1 MSREEAPVAI
11 VGTGAWGTTLALLA
25 HRAGRR
31 VILLARSAETADH
44 LRATRH
50 RPGHEQGPALPDD
63 IDITCAEYEAL
74 RPALTVLIALP
85 VQQLRAGIR
94 PVAPRLASKVVVS
107 CAKGLEVETLRRP
120 SQIIADELAAAGVSA
135 TVCALSGPN
144 LAAEI
149 AAGKPASTV
158 VASDDMGAA
167 RGVQAALT
175 SAQFRIYTNADI
187 TGVEM
192 AGALKNILAIGAGIA
207 DGMDAGDNAKAAFLT
222 RGIAEIA
229 RLGIACGAEPL
240 TFAGLAG
247 IGDVMATCASP
258 LSRNHRVG
266 VALAEGKPLD
276 AILSGM
282 SEVAE
287 GVPTTQAAVRLGRSL
302 DVSIPITEQM
312 HAVLFAGK
320 SPLAAIAEL
329 MAREPTDE
337 MAAFR

>member
-1 MSREEAPVAI
+1 MANAPRPINRVAI
-11 VGTGAWGTTLALLA
+11 IGAGSWGTALALLA
-25 HRAGRR
+25 HVAGRQVNLLTRDPAIAARLHDDRRSGGR
-31 VILLARSAETADH
+31 VLPADVTVNTDAHVALGTAEAV
-44 LRATRH
+44 LMAVPAQAMREAVRA
-50 RPGHEQGPALPDD
+50 
-63 IDITCAEYEAL
+63 
-74 RPALTVLIALP
+74 
-85 VQQLRAGIR
+85 
-94 PVAPRLASKVVVS
+94 VAPHLGRKIVIS
-107 CAKGLEVETLRRP
+107 CAKGLEIATLSRP
-120 SQIIADELAAAGVSA
+120 SQVIEKELAVARVDSS
-135 TVCALSGPN
+135 VCVLSGPN

-158 VASDDMGAA
+158 VASRDTQSA
-167 RGVQAALT
+167 RAVQSALA
-175 SAQFRIYTNADI
+175 SSRFRVYTNADV

-229 RLGIACGAEPL
+229 RLGIASGAEPL

-266 VALAEGKPLD
+266 VELARGRTLD
-276 AILSGM
+276 DILMEM

-287 GVPTTQAAVRLGRSL
+287 GVPTTKAAVQLGRSL
-302 DVSIPITEQM
+302 KVSIPIIEQM

-320 SPLAAIAEL
+320 SPLAAIDEL
-329 MAREPTDE
+329 MSREPTDE
-337 MAAFR
+337 MVAFH

>member
-1 MSREEAPVAI
+1 MAETRRRAPVNIAI
-11 VGTGAWGTTLALLA
+11 VGAGAWGTTLALLA
-25 HRAGRR
+25 DRAGQRAA
-31 VILLARSAETADH
+31 LLARDPTGRLLPRSIKVSSRPEVALASA
-44 LRATRH
+44 
-50 RPGHEQGPALPDD
+50 D
-63 IDITCAEYEAL
+63 I
-74 RPALTVLIALP
+74 VLIAVP
-85 VQQLRAGIR
+85 AQAMRQAIR
-94 PVAPRLASKVVVS
+94 PIAPLLDGKIVVS
-107 CAKGLEVETLRRP
+107 CAKGLEIATFRRP
-120 SQIIADELAAAGVSA
+120 TQMIDEELRNMGMTA
-135 TVCALSGPN
+135 TICALSGPN
-144 LAAEI
+144 LATEI

-158 VASDDMGAA
+158 IASTDAEGARA
-167 RGVQAALT
+167 VQSALA
-175 SAQFRIYTNADI
+175 SSRFRIYTNADVI
-187 TGVEM
+187 GVEM

-266 VALAEGKPLD
+266 VELAKGRTLAE
-276 AILSGM
+276 ILAEM
-282 SEVAE
+282 NEVAE
-287 GVPTTQAAVRLGRSL
+287 GVPTTRAAVQLGRAL
-302 DVSIPITEQM
+302 DVSIPITDQM

-329 MAREPTDE
+329 MARDPTDE